1 MLEDPIKK
9 IKVDLENLAK
19 HEERLAV
26 AWKTYEK
33 LNVDSSKVEEYKSLK
48 LATKYSLQAFTELL
62 RMQIH
67 MIGRIS
73 PRIAND
79 IESDLNKWQKKAI
92 KEVEERGLDEA
103 DEPYTTISD
112 LRNKVQL
119 VQRVVQDTIE
129 TFENNL
135 IGYESNS

>member
-19 HEERLAV
+19 HEERLDV

-103 DEPYTTISD
+103 DEPYAAISD

-135 IGYESNS
+135 RGYEPNS

>member
-19 HEERLAV
+19 HEERLDV

-33 LNVDSSKVEEYKSLK
+33 LNIDSSKVEEYKSLK

-79 IESDLNKWQKKAI
+79 IESELNKWQKKAI

-103 DEPYTTISD
+103 DEPYAAISD

-119 VQRVVQDTIE
+119 VKRVVQDTIE

-135 IGYESNS
+135 RGYELNS